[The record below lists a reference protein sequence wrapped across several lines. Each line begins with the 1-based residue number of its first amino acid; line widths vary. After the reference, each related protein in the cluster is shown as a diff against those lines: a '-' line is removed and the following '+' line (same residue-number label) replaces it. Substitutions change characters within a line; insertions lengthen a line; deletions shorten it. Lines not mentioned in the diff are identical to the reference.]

1 MIRPAYF
8 CKKKTFLANSLFII
22 KRTDLMV
29 EESKLSQTTLDEQ
42 AGVRAIK
49 GFADRLRECQDA
61 LARAQARNVE
71 LERMLA

>member
-42 AGVRAIK
+42 AGVKAIK
-49 GFADRLRECQDA
+49 GVAERLRQCEDA
-61 LARAQARNVE
+61 LAREQARNVE
-71 LERMLA
+71 LDRKLA

>member
-29 EESKLSQTTLDEQ
+29 EERKEAVSQTTIDEH
-42 AGVRAIK
+42 AAFTAIK
-49 GFADRLRECQDA
+49 GVADRLRECQDA
-61 LARAQARNVE
+61 LARAQARNVD
-71 LERMLA
+71 LEE